1 MLSLSQWPS
10 GGAGAGQKRRLRLC
24 EEAHPHSTPVQP
36 GRWLVHTST
45 KAAIKAPCSTDCE
58 PNEVRCVGRGVTGRD
73 YHDAY
78 QDISTRQE
86 ASSAL
91 DSKDFEAD
99 PVFQGSEGRGG
110 EGAFFWG
117 KYQLPL
123 FHKGLSALLALCYT
137 SSASLAAP
145 SCVKFTQALKDC
157 GIPKE
162 IIFQS
167 IEFLMEKPPWMLSY
181 KLEDPLLSK

>member
-1 MLSLSQWPS
+1 MGAPRARV
-10 GGAGAGQKRRLRLC
+10 GGSRA
-24 EEAHPHSTPVQP
+24 AH
-36 GRWLVHTST
+36 
-45 KAAIKAPCSTDCE
+45 CE
-58 PNEVRCVGRGVTGRD
+58 PNEVWGVGGGVAGRD
-73 YHDAY
+73 YHHAF
-78 QDISTRQE
+78 QDISTSQQ

-99 PVFQGSEGRGG
+99 PVFQGSEGGG
-110 EGAFFWG
+110 GKGTFFWG

-123 FHKGLSALLALCYT
+123 FHKELSSLLALCYT